1 MWNLGRL
8 LERRGKLR
16 EAEALFSE
24 ALTGRFR
31 VLGRA
36 HADTQDACVALVRV
50 LAAQGKV
57 RDARDVKAQYG
68 ARK

>member
-1 MWNLGRL
+1 ML
-8 LERRGKLR
+8 LQEQGKLR

-24 ALTGRFR
+24 ALTGSWR

-36 HADTQDACVALVRV
+36 HATTQGACNSLVRV
-50 LAAQGKV
+50 LAAQGKA
-57 RDARDVKAQYG
+57 RDAREVQAQYG